1 MNSALQVFTSL
12 LQTALKVFEALLKVG
27 VQLVLLLI
35 NGLSSLMSD
44 RRQPVRQHPQRK
56 RRNKQWRRTLH

>member
-1 MNSALQVFTSL
+1 MNSALQVFASL
-12 LQTALKVFEALLKVG
+12 LQTVLKVFEALLKVG

-35 NGLSSLMSD
+35 SGLSSLVTD
-44 RRQPVRQHPQRK
+44 RRKPVRQHHQRK

>member
-1 MNSALQVFTSL
+1 MNSAMQIFASL
-12 LQTALKVFEALLKVG
+12 LQTGLKVFEALLKIC

-35 NGLSSLMSD
+35 NGLLSLMSA
-44 RRQPVRQHPQRK
+44 RRKPVRQHPQRK